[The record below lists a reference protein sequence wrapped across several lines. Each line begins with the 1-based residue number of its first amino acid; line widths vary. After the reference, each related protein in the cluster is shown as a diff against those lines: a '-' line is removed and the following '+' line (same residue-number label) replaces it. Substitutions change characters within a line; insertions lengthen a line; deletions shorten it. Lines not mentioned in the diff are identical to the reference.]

1 MVPLVISTY
10 SLSLSASCKEFGI
23 EADFEE
29 HSTSAIQPLFI
40 LNKLK
45 QHKRAVLWVNP
56 DAGFLQHS
64 DFNEFESCDFAVR
77 VNEFL
82 PEGHASRIVPNAVFV
97 QYNAAAITL
106 MEEWCLQKTLG
117 GALIKNKDL
126 CFLPMPLKYSKMFD
140 YDDLF
145 ISDREIV
152 IEHSHASRHNK
163 KKFHELC
170 QNHCC
175 H

>member
-1 MVPLVISTY
+1 MTPLVISSY

-23 EADFEE
+23 EADIEE
-29 HSTSAIQPLFI
+29 HSTSAIKPLFI
-40 LNKLK
+40 LNKLE
-45 QHKRAVLWVNP
+45 QHKRSVLWV
-56 DAGFLQHS
+56 DADAVFLQNS
-64 DFNEFESCDFAVR
+64 DFKEFDECDFAVR

-97 QYNAAAITL
+97 QYNAAAIAL
-106 MEEWCLQKTLG
+106 MEKWCLQKALG
-117 GALIKNKDL
+117 DSLIKNKDL
-126 CFLPMPLKYSKMFD
+126 RFLPMPLKYSKMFD

-152 IEHSHASRHNK
+152 IEHVRTPSSNK